1 MKIFIIKNEV
11 VKSKSTLKINRRGA
25 ARRNTGQRQYGA
37 VGDSKDFSQKITS
50 LKIKNMAADLLK
62 ETGHV
67 CHQAILSRSGGKFGN
82 LRLHVLAGKLG

>member
-62 ETGHV
+62 RNRTRMPPGHF
-67 CHQAILSRSGGKFGN
+67 IPFR
-82 LRLHVLAGKLG
+82 REIR